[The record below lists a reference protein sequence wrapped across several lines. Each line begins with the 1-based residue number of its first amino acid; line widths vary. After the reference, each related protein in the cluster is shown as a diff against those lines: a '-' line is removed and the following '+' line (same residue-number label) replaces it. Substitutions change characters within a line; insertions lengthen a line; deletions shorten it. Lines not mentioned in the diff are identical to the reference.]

1 MLAESIH
8 NPEEYL
14 AYSKQLLEGS
24 GFLNNYP
31 KIETYYEEL
40 CTQFED
46 VYNDPQQNPFMQWG
60 KLLSID
66 AQIQILMELAEI
78 TQKDIISDF
87 GMTEEEII
95 RMTRQDKDSFYREI
109 TGGNL
114 HQKPKWG
121 LIYLGE
127 EYEKGSL
134 HNV

>member
-14 AYSKQLLEGS
+14 AYSKQVLEES
-24 GFLNNYP
+24 GFLNRYP
-31 KIETYYEEL
+31 KIGAYYKEL
-40 CTQFED
+40 CTQFE
-46 VYNDPQQNPFMQWG
+46 VVFNNHQQNPFLQWG

-114 HQKPKWG
+114 HQEPKWG

-127 EYEKGSL
+127 E
-134 HNV
+134 

>member
-31 KIETYYEEL
+31 KITTYYEEL
-40 CTQFED
+40 CAQFD
-46 VYNDPQQNPFMQWG
+46 TVYHNHQQNPFLQWG

-78 TQKDIISDF
+78 TRKDTVSDF
-87 GMTEEEII
+87 GMTEEGII
-95 RMTRQDKDSFYREI
+95 QMTRQDKDSFYREI
-109 TGGNL
+109 TGGNS

-121 LIYLGE
+121 LIYLSE